1 MTLVEGEDE
10 SQPYYRVTLKTIMDH
25 KKVKPKSKVAVD
37 FCMPLLKSYVVLSVI
52 TIYGVKLFSVH
63 HRCGV
68 GRCRDASSSR
78 ILLGAHQVL
87 LILVRLAL
95 QRQLKVL

>member
-10 SQPYYRVTLKTIMDH
+10 SQRYYRVTLKTIMDH
-25 KKVKPKSKVAVD
+25 KKVQPKSAVVAVD
-37 FCMPLLKSYVVLSVI
+37 FCMPSIVSFFGHCKL
-52 TIYGVKLFSVH
+52 KLFSVH

-87 LILVRLAL
+87 LILLRLAL